1 MITRG
6 TGNLLLADVD
16 ALVNTVNTVGVMG
29 KGIALQ
35 FKRAYPENFKDYKAS
50 CERGDATAGRMHV
63 HEVGQMAGPRFI
75 INFPTKRHWRAPSRI
90 EDIASGLVALRDEIV
105 ERGIGSIAVPPLG
118 CGNGGLSWREVEPM
132 IRQALGTIPGVEVRV
147 WEPSGAPSAASVP
160 NATEAPPMNRERAA
174 FLAALNRYIHSGISR
189 GLAFEPRVS
198 LLEAHKV
205 AYFLQKLQLPLGLRF
220 EKGIYGPYSH
230 PLDRAVSAMEG
241 HFTAG
246 YGDGTSGAQA
256 VLEIDKDSVGEA
268 ERLLE
273 QYPEFE
279 GIAEKFHMLTA
290 GFEDAFGMELLST
303 VLFAAEELVTPPPN
317 PDAVAA
323 CISGW
328 NERKQ
333 RLFTRAHVRT
343 AWQRLSEV
351 GLLPSHEPGSPA

>member
-6 TGNLLLADVD
+6 TGNLLVADVD

-50 CERGDATAGRMHV
+50 CDRGEVTVGRMHV
-63 HEVGQMAGPRFI
+63 HKVKQLGGPRFVV
-75 INFPTKRHWRAPSRI
+75 NFPTKRHWRAPSRI

-105 ERGIGSIAVPPLG
+105 ERGIKSIAVPPLG
-118 CGNGGLSWREVEPM
+118 CGNGGLAWRDVEPM

-147 WEPSGAPSAASVP
+147 WEPAGAPDAASMP
-160 NATEAPPMNRERAA
+160 NATESPGMTRERAA
-174 FLAALNRYIHSGISR
+174 FLATLNRYIRSGISR

-205 AYFLQKLQLPLGLRF
+205 AFFLQKLQLPLGLHF
-220 EKGIYGPYSH
+220 EKGIYGPYSQ

-241 HFTAG
+241 HFVTG
-246 YGDGTSGAQA
+246 FGDGTSGAQA
-256 VLEIDKDSVGEA
+256 ILELNKDSVNDA
-268 ERLLE
+268 EQFLK
-273 QYPEFE
+273 QYPDFE
-279 GIAEKFHMLTA
+279 KIAEKFQMLTA

-317 PDAVAA
+317 PESVTA
-323 CISGW
+323 CIRGW
-328 NERKQ
+328 NSRKQ
-333 RLFTRAHVRT
+333 RLFTEDHVRT

-351 GLLPSHEPGSPA
+351 GLL

>member
-50 CERGDATAGRMHV
+50 CDRGDVMVGRMHV
-63 HEVGQMAGPRFI
+63 HEVEQVAGPRFI

-90 EDIASGLVALRDEIV
+90 EDVASGLVALRDEIV
-105 ERGIGSIAVPPLG
+105 ERGIRSIAVPPLG
-118 CGNGGLSWREVEPM
+118 CGNGGLSWHEVEPM
-132 IRQALGTIPGVEVRV
+132 IRQTLGTIPGVEIRV
-147 WEPSGAPSAASVP
+147 YEPSGPPNASSMP
-160 NATEAPPMNRERAA
+160 NATQVPAMTRERAA
-174 FLAALNRYIHSGISR
+174 FLAALDRYIRSGISR

-205 AYFLQKLQLPLGLRF
+205 AYLLQKLHLTLGLHF
-220 EKGIYGPYSH
+220 EKGIYGPYSQ

-241 HFTAG
+241 HFVTG
-246 YGDGTSGAQA
+246 FGDGTSGAQA
-256 VLEIDKDSVGEA
+256 ILELNKDSVNEA
-268 ERLLE
+268 EQLLK

-279 GIAEKFHMLTA
+279 KIAARFEVLTS

-303 VLFAAEELVTPPPN
+303 VLFAAEELVTPPPS
-317 PDAVAA
+317 PESVTA
-323 CISGW
+323 CIRAW
-328 NERKQ
+328 NPRKE
-333 RLFTRAHVRT
+333 RLFTEAHVQT
-343 AWQRLSEV
+343 AWQRLSEADLV
-351 GLLPSHEPGSPA
+351 

>member
-50 CERGDATAGRMHV
+50 CDRGDVTVGRMHV
-63 HEVGQMAGPRFI
+63 HEVKQLGSPRFI

-105 ERGIGSIAVPPLG
+105 ERGITSIAVPPLG
-118 CGNGGLSWREVEPM
+118 CGNGGLAWRDVEPM

-147 WEPSGAPSAASVP
+147 WEPSGAPSASSMP
-160 NATEAPPMNRERAA
+160 NATETPEMTRERAA
-174 FLAALNRYIHSGISR
+174 FLAALDRYIRSGIAR

-205 AYFLQKLQLPLGLRF
+205 AYFLQKLRLPLGLQF
-220 EKGIYGPYSH
+220 EKGIYGPYSQ
-230 PLDRAVSAMEG
+230 PLDRAVSTMEG
-241 HFTAG
+241 HFVTG
-246 YGDGTSGAQA
+246 FGDETSGAQA
-256 VLEIDKDSVGEA
+256 ILELNKDSVVEA
-268 ERLLE
+268 EELLK
-273 QYPEFE
+273 QYPSFE
-279 GIAEKFHMLTA
+279 ETAAKLQTLTA

-303 VLFAAEELVTPPPN
+303 VLFAAEELVTPPPT
-317 PDAVAA
+317 PESVTA
-323 CISGW
+323 CIRGW
-328 NERKQ
+328 NHRKQ
-333 RLFTRAHVRT
+333 RLFTEEHVRT
-343 AWQRLSEV
+343 AWQHLAEV
-351 GLLPSHEPGSPA
+351 GLL

>member
-50 CERGDATAGRMHV
+50 CDRGDVTVGRMHV
-63 HEVGQMAGPRFI
+63 HEVEQAGGPRFI

-90 EDIASGLVALRDEIV
+90 EDVASGLVALRDEIV
-105 ERGIGSIAVPPLG
+105 ERGIRSIAVPPLG
-118 CGNGGLSWREVEPM
+118 CGNGGLSWHEVEPM
-132 IRQALGTIPGVEVRV
+132 IRQTLGTIPGVEVRV
-147 WEPSGAPSAASVP
+147 YEPSGAPNASSMP
-160 NATEAPPMNRERAA
+160 NATQAPAMTRERAA
-174 FLAALNRYIHSGISR
+174 FLAALDRYIRSGISR

-205 AYFLQKLQLPLGLRF
+205 AYLLQKLRLTLGLHF
-220 EKGIYGPYSH
+220 EKGIYGPYSQ

-241 HFTAG
+241 HFVTG
-246 YGDGTSGAQA
+246 FGDGTSGAQA
-256 VLEIDKDSVGEA
+256 ILELNKDSVNEA
-268 ERLLE
+268 ERFLK

-279 GIAEKFHMLTA
+279 KIAAKFEALTE

-303 VLFAAEELVTPPPN
+303 VLFAAEELVTPPPS
-317 PDAVAA
+317 PESVTA
-323 CISGW
+323 CIRAW
-328 NERKQ
+328 NHRKE
-333 RLFTRAHVRT
+333 RLFTEAHVQT
-343 AWQRLSEV
+343 AWQRLSEAD
-351 GLLPSHEPGSPA
+351 LL